1 MFFIPSNLLKNDWK
15 RSDDKDINAIFICSF
30 WNIDFLKLDTAQ
42 FQTFCAYQINP
53 LGLTFFYY
61 SSDDVIKATN
71 RYAVNTANINRFR
84 ICFFLFSKSNHM
96 MKRATKKNWN
106 FFHTKHIFFAI
117 LRSNFHWLSDFMVD
131 IIESYKPSQAKSSYS
146 IEYYF
151 KMLTDNNIE
160 EHK

>member
-53 LGLTFFYY
+53 LELTFFYY

-96 MKRATKKNWN
+96 MKRATKKLE
-106 FFHTKHIFFAI
+106 FF
-117 LRSNFHWLSDFMVD
+117 
-131 IIESYKPSQAKSSYS
+131 SYKTHLFRYFTIEFSLAERFYGRYHWIIQAKPNHPIQS
-146 IEYYF
+146 
-151 KMLTDNNIE
+151 NIISRC
-160 EHK
+160 